1 MMGRFSKKLLALFCI
16 AGFAVMSLGAR
27 AARAQVTY
35 QWDNNLAGERFNNSQ
50 TTETEDNWVAN
61 AFQVVSGGTRLISVT
76 LGLGETLSNQQVWVV
91 IYQGASIDD
100 PCAGGGL
107 QELQRTQASISGP
120 QFGYVTIE
128 LSSPVNL
135 NVGDVFY
142 AAILMRNVAGNFFPF
157 LNDTSRVVNHS
168 FFDTGPFQGAPYD
181 LDIQSWRQTVF
192 GGHHPVVDIAQ
203 SPGSLHLRV
212 NANGGLIIETA
223 E

>member
-107 QELQRTQASISGP
+107 QELQRTQASISGVLAR
-120 QFGYVTIE
+120 GWYVSDVSRAT
-128 LSSPVNL
+128 SDSFAPV
-135 NVGDVFY
+135 
-142 AAILMRNVAGNFFPF
+142 
-157 LNDTSRVVNHS
+157 
-168 FFDTGPFQGAPYD
+168 
-181 LDIQSWRQTVF
+181 
-192 GGHHPVVDIAQ
+192 
-203 SPGSLHLRV
+203 
-212 NANGGLIIETA
+212 
-223 E
+223 